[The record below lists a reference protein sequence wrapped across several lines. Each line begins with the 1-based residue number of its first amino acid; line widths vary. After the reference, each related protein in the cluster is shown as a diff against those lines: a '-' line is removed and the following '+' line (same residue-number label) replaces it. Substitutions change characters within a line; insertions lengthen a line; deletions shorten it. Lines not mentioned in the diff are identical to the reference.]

1 MARKL
6 PGIVALIV
14 GLPTASVAQD
24 VAGCWVGT
32 IAEGSNRR
40 RAMIELTQAGG
51 TWTGQFHTLVDEVD
65 SNEFGSVTNEGN
77 QWTFAIPDV
86 AGSPTLVATLSTDG
100 QTLSGEGSRGG
111 TTFPFEFRRVG
122 DAQMPPAGYWQGG
135 LIQGGAIILRIN
147 LSIVA
152 APCGQVLVTM
162 DSPDQG
168 ASGMAITG
176 FEMRGDSMLF
186 DMAYVGGSFEGTLL
200 SDRSELKGTWHQG
213 GNANPMELKLGEAP
227 EGPNRPQEPQ
237 PPFPYHVE
245 EVTYENA
252 AAGITLAGTLTMPS
266 SQGPHP
272 AVILIS
278 GSGAQDRDETIMG
291 HKPFLLLA
299 DHLTRRGIAVLRYDD
314 RGVGGSGGNTM
325 LATLQDNATDV
336 EAAIAFLK
344 TRPELDSGRIG
355 LMGHSEG
362 GWVAPLVA
370 MTNDDVSFIVML
382 AGPGVSAEDL
392 LFAQQEALLTVAG
405 VSADYIEGNAMV
417 SKVMFEIL
425 REDDNPETV
434 NAELIRRVE
443 VLKQEST
450 PAQREGIEQVMTS
463 ISPEQ
468 WQSQIRTM
476 TTPWF
481 RGLLDYD
488 PTEAFQ
494 ELDVPVLALIG
505 ELDLQVPPS
514 QNIPAL
520 EEAFTNGKATDYTV
534 RVLPQLNHLLQ
545 TATTGAIGEYA
556 QIEETMSPVALKI
569 ISDWILE
576 RVGR

>member
-1 MARKL
+1 ML

-51 TWTGQFHTLVDEVD
+51 TWAGQFHTLVDEVD

-135 LIQGGAIILRIN
+135 LTQGGAIILRIN

-200 SDRSELKGTWHQG
+200 SDRSALKGTWHQG

>member
-1 MARKL
+1 
-6 PGIVALIV
+6 
-14 GLPTASVAQD
+14 
-24 VAGCWVGT
+24 
-32 IAEGSNRR
+32 
-40 RAMIELTQAGG
+40 MIELTNAGG
-51 TWTGQFHTLVDEVD
+51 AWTGQFHTLVDEVD
-65 SNEFGSVTNEGN
+65 SNEFGSVTNDGN
-77 QWTFAIPDV
+77 QWTFAVPDV
-86 AGSPTLVATLSTDG
+86 AGSPTLVGTLSGDG
-100 QTLSGEGSRGG
+100 QTLSGEGNRGG
-111 TTFPFEFRRVG
+111 TTFPFEFSRVG
-122 DAQMPPAGYWQGG
+122 DAKMPPAGYWQGG
-135 LIQGGAIILRIN
+135 LIQGGAIVLRIN
-147 LSIVA
+147 LNIVA

-168 ASGMAITG
+168 ASGMAVTG

-186 DMAYVGGSFEGTLL
+186 DMAYVGGSFEGTVS
-200 SDRSELKGTWHQG
+200 SDGSELKGTWRQG
-213 GNANPMELKLGEAP
+213 GSANPLELKLGEAP

-245 EVTYENA
+245 DVTYENA
-252 AAGITLAGTLTMPS
+252 AAGIELAGTLTMPS
-266 SQGPHP
+266 SEGPHP

-278 GSGAQDRDETIMG
+278 GSGAQDRDESLMG

-336 EAAIAFLK
+336 EAAIAFLN
-344 TRPELDSGRIG
+344 TRPEIDGNRIG

-362 GWVAPLVA
+362 GWVSPLVA

-405 VSADYIEGNAMV
+405 VSSDYIEGNALV
-417 SKVMFEIL
+417 SKVMFDIL

-450 PAQREGIEQVMTS
+450 PAQRDGIEQVMTS

-468 WQSQIRTM
+468 WQSQIQTM

-481 RGLLDYD
+481 RGLLAYD
-488 PTEAFQ
+488 PTEALH

-505 ELDLQVPPS
+505 ELDLQVPPG
-514 QNIPAL
+514 QNVPAL
-520 EEAFTNGKATDYTV
+520 EEAFANGKATDYTV
-534 RVLPQLNHLLQ
+534 RVLPQLNHLFQ
-545 TATTGAIGEYA
+545 TAKTGAIDEYA
-556 QIEETMSPVALKI
+556 QIEETMSPVALEI